1 MTRRSTDLCL
11 LAVAAAWGS
20 SYLTTKEIASP
31 DGVFVLLGVRFT
43 LATAVL
49 ATVLWRRLAGLTRA
63 EVVSG
68 ALGGILLAAVC
79 VAETFGV
86 TMTSASNAG
95 LIMALTIVA
104 TPMIQRHRVGR
115 TFYGAAAVAVLGCVL
130 LTQSGGL
137 AAPRAGDIVIAV
149 AAGLRAVHVTVM
161 ARMSEADRIDSARTT
176 LVQLCTVATVA
187 LTLTAASGQSPA
199 AVTKAYEPS
208 DWVLLAYLSV
218 VCTVFAFL
226 VQLRALGA
234 TSPARVSLLV
244 GTEPLW
250 AAVIGVAVAGDPVTL
265 GGGRHGWGARSCPR
279 SRDRARFVATDP
291 VALPGSRRCVAR
303 ARRREKSRPHS
314 ACYWECVSQRLLDF
328 DWNFRAPRLP
338 ANSGRAGRWVLLSR

>member
-1 MTRRSTDLCL
+1 MSGHTLVLVTRRSTDLCL

-176 LVQLCTVATVA
+176 LVQLFTVATVA
-187 LTLTAASGQSPA
+187 LTLTAVSGQSPA
-199 AVTKAYEPS
+199 AVTKAYGPS

-250 AAVIGVAVAGDPVTL
+250 AAVIGVAVAGDPVTGAGIAGAAL
-265 GGGRHGWGARSCPR
+265 VVAGTGWGRTLLPSEPAIVHDSLPRIPSRCPDR
-279 SRDRARFVATDP
+279 GVASREP
-291 VALPGSRRCVAR
+291 VGER
-303 ARRREKSRPHS
+303 K
-314 ACYWECVSQRLLDF
+314 
-328 DWNFRAPRLP
+328 
-338 ANSGRAGRWVLLSR
+338 AGRIPRAIGNASASDY